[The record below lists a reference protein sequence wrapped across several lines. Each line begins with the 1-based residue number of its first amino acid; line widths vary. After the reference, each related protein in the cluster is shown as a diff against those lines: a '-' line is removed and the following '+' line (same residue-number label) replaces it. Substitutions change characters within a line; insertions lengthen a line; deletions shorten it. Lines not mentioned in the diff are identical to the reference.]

1 MGELTVIL
9 GFTLAAL
16 WIIFRRP
23 GSREPWHR
31 ERRTRAREESDA
43 ANDVDGELL
52 EKLARLEERVKVLE
66 RIVTD
71 DPHDLRRQFR
81 DLGG

>member
-1 MGELTVIL
+1 MLLVFGFAL
-9 GFTLAAL
+9 GAL

-23 GSREPWHR
+23 RHEKRRDRSAHR
-31 ERRTRAREESDA
+31 EADARREIEA
-43 ANDVDGELL
+43 ELL
-52 EKLARLEERVKVLE
+52 DQLGRLEERVKVLE

-71 DPHDLRRQFR
+71 DPNELRRQFR

>member
-1 MGELTVIL
+1 MNGELGLIF

-23 GSREPWHR
+23 GRYRHRDWHA
-31 ERRTRAREESDA
+31 EDTAARE
-43 ANDVDGELL
+43 ANAELRAEL
-52 EKLARLEERVKVLE
+52 DRLEERIRVLE

-71 DPHDLRRQFR
+71 DREDLRRQFR
-81 DLGG
+81 DLGK